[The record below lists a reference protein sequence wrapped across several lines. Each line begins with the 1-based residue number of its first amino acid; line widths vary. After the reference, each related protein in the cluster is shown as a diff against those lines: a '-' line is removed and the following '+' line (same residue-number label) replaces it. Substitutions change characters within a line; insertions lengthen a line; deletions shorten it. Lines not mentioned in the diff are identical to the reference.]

1 MCSAQATSKCP
12 EGNRKK
18 GQWKHGWAE
27 GGEKVS
33 GEVREVGR
41 FAGPRK
47 EFGFFSKTI
56 GKPLENFKKVYEESD
71 LIFFYNKV
79 IMIIKKKTI

>member
-1 MCSAQATSKCP
+1 MRGNQFCEGQMHMYSAQATSKCP

-27 GGEKVS
+27 GGEKVG

-47 EFGFFSKTI
+47 EFGFFSKCWKTI
-56 GKPLENFKKVYEESD
+56 GEF
-71 LIFFYNKV
+71 
-79 IMIIKKKTI
+79 